1 MKMKRR
7 VAALAALLVL
17 AVPGRAA
24 AIPPQDISMDPPPRV
39 IQAFVPECG
48 FTVRWTIDLSFEG
61 KNFFDQDGRL
71 IRQQLHVTEDNTIMN
86 VDSGLVLREGP
97 DHFVQITEFN
107 PDGTIAR
114 ITANG
119 LAVNVQGDER
129 LKDVGHV
136 VLVPVPGVGFVI
148 ESSGG
153 PHPVREATTGPLVQ
167 ALKAF
172 CDVLD

>member
-1 MKMKRR
+1 MKRR

-24 AIPPQDISMDPPPRV
+24 AVPPQDISMDPPPRV
-39 IQAFVPECG
+39 VQAFVPECG

-61 KNFFDQDGRL
+61 KRFFDQDDTL
-71 IRQQLHVTEDNTIMN
+71 IREQFHVAEENTIEN
-86 VDSGLVLREGP
+86 VEAGLVLREGP
-97 DHFVQITEFN
+97 DHFTQIIEFN
-107 PDGTIAR
+107 PDGTIATL
-114 ITANG
+114 TANG

-129 LKDVGHV
+129 LKDVGHFV
-136 VLVPVPGVGFVI
+136 AAFVPGVGLVPVA
-148 ESSGG
+148 SGG

>member
-1 MKMKRR
+1 
-7 VAALAALLVL
+7 VVE
-17 AVPGRAA
+17 
-24 AIPPQDISMDPPPRV
+24 
-39 IQAFVPECG
+39 AFVPECG

-61 KNFFDQDGRL
+61 KNFFDQDGTL
-71 IRQQLHVTEDNTIMN
+71 IRQQLHVAEDNTIMN
-86 VDSGLVLREGP
+86 VDSGLVLLEGP
-97 DHFVQITEFN
+97 DHFTQTIELN
-107 PDGTIAR
+107 PDGTIASL
-114 ITANG
+114 TANG

-136 VLVPVPGVGFVI
+136 VLVPVPGVGFVVDA
-148 ESSGG
+148 SGG

>member
-1 MKMKRR
+1 MTRL
-7 VAALAALLVL
+7 VAALGALLVL

-24 AIPPQDISMDPPPRV
+24 AIPPQDVSGTQQRV
-39 IQAFVPECG
+39 VEAFVPECG

-61 KNFFDQDGRL
+61 KNFFDQDGTL

-97 DHFVQITEFN
+97 DHFTQILEFN
-107 PDGTIAR
+107 PNGTIASL
-114 ITANG
+114 TANG

-129 LKDVGHV
+129 LKDVGHFV
-136 VLVPVPGVGFVI
+136 AVLVPGVGFVV

-153 PHPVREATTGPLVQ
+153 PHPVREATTGPLLQ